1 MHELHGARLN
11 VYDVFSTP
19 CTINRITRARLNHCK
34 LYSTYVI
41 YTIGDKFQKCRC
53 GPYTK
58 RYMDI
63 ASLLYVKRFP
73 NFTARMASDCIALFF
88 ICPKNFK
95 NFQRPGLAQ
104 ICHCHSRRVPICGS
118 PCKQRFQLSGSVNAC
133 RDSPGAGGW
142 NKSMNPWTPNVQSAV
157 CKVCSCGLLLSCKK
171 HRSKQLYSD
180 SQFTLNSI
188 DKQWHA

>member
-1 MHELHGARLN
+1 MQAWTIHKEVYGYSLIAIRQKISEFLRPADGVRLHH
-11 VYDVFSTP
+11 F
-19 CTINRITRARLNHCK
+19 I
-34 LYSTYVI
+34 LY
-41 YTIGDKFQKCRC
+41 
-53 GPYTK
+53 
-58 RYMDI
+58 M
-63 ASLLYVKRFP
+63 
-73 NFTARMASDCIALFF
+73 
-88 ICPKNFK
+88 PKIFK